1 MLDQN
6 QGSVLNQ
13 GRIKVV
19 AAKGKLKMSVNR
31 VTEDSRTRRN
41 VGGRNFKVYSENEMV
56 KEDSNTIKN
65 SVPVKNGAALA
76 SASNAKGIVNKME
89 NNKGKDANTAS
100 SKVGRK
106 ALVDV
111 SNIKGNVPRSVVHD
125 GSKSLVS
132 VGSGVRT
139 VNVSSRKS
147 FTGRVRKNISQ
158 DVGAIHTSK
167 KDNADVK
174 GSKSSLNDKHTKTKD
189 MGRETVV
196 TANRMSRNPPVP
208 TRKSLPVFK
217 RVNQSITSTSKPIV
231 KTAIL
236 ASNAR
241 GTSKSKCLSSLKKSK
256 SIAATSTKK
265 KKDVVRS
272 SPLENIASV
281 VSHEAIQGK
290 PSIDG
295 NTNPSTNSSDIISK
309 KKSDRRRSYTSLL
322 MAKSKLIDEN
332 GEVKMENLPGIDDDC
347 NQLEVAEYVDEIYHY
362 YWVMEVHLKFDL
374 MPETLYL
381 MVILLDRY
389 LSEVKIKKNEM
400 QLVGLTSLL
409 LASKYEDFWHPRVKD
424 LISISETYTRD
435 HMLRMEK
442 LMLKKLKF
450 RLNVPTPYV
459 FMLRFL
465 KAAQSDTKLEH
476 LAFYLVELSLVQYEA
491 LKFKPSLLCAS
502 AIYVARCTLQMTPV
516 WTPLLAKHAQ
526 YDVPQIRD
534 CAEMILKFHKVAK
547 NAQLKVTFEKYMRPD
562 LSGVAA
568 IKPLDRLPL

>member
-19 AAKGKLKMSVNR
+19 AAKGKLKMGVNR

-189 MGRETVV
+189 MGRESVV

-295 NTNPSTNSSDIISK
+295 NTNSSTNSSDIISK